1 MSNVD
6 KIKLIEAYHTGQL
19 KGKEKS
25 SFKRLLQEDPSFK
38 TEVAAYE
45 PIFDGFAGLR
55 TDQFAETVQEFEQEY
70 QAQQQQQK
78 PTVVRSL
85 RQFYYLA
92 AAAAVLL
99 LSVLAYQL
107 NHPNLFQQNFVAS
120 ESIAVYMNGY
130 RAAHDM
136 PMAEQLKKQAF
147 EAYQDKDYRSCI
159 RLLQDYRQ
167 NFPEIANKDYQALV
181 VLGVAQLAKGKAEA
195 ALEALGKVTTS
206 RDSSYRQE
214 AEWMTALANIKL
226 DKREIA
232 KAQLEIISKKENHL
246 YQQKAATLLEDL

>member
-25 SFKRLLQEDPSFK
+25 SFKRLLQEDPSFE

-55 TDQFAETVQEFEQEY
+55 EDQFAKTVQEFEQEY
-70 QAQQQQQK
+70 QAQHQQK

-85 RQFYYLA
+85 RQFYYIA

-107 NHPNLFQQNFVAS
+107 SHPNLFHQNFVAS

-130 RAAHDM
+130 RAANEM

-159 RLLQDYRQ
+159 RLLRDYRQ
-167 NFPEIANKDYQALV
+167 NFPELAQTDYQALV

-195 ALEALGKVTTS
+195 ALESLEKVTTS

-226 DKREIA
+226 DKKELA
-232 KAQLEIISKKENHL
+232 KAQLEVISKRENHL
-246 YQQKAATLLEDL
+246 YQQKAVTLLEDL